1 MNTRYIMKKQGFG
14 LLCLLG
20 IMGLSS
26 CTNESEEQT
35 TLGGDLLMELTAQV
49 NQVKTRA
56 SSENSRVGDGTEQI
70 SLNVGEKKVT
80 FKVTEADGTLEPI
93 NEENQ
98 LFWPVPLK
106 PQTVTAWYPATEGN
120 NLPTSWS
127 VQEDQSGAGFQQ
139 SDLLYTVAEV
149 TFQGNKILPFEH
161 LTAKVI
167 VNLKGNG
174 KNEAE
179 LAKAIVTIE
188 NSVLSGNVSEGVLSV
203 SQGEVKT
210 ITPQKVSS
218 SDGYVYSCHAL
229 MVPQDMKEKKFIK
242 IQMGARTFYYV
253 PEEGDANLAGGFK
266 SVYNITVGDQK
277 IVVSIEKNSS
287 QWGGEEDEIV
297 GLEPIS

>member
-56 SSENSRVGDGTEQI
+56 SSENSWVGDGTEQI

-179 LAKAIVTIE
+179 LAKRE
-188 NSVLSGNVSEGVLSV
+188 YSGLV
-203 SQGEVKT
+203 
-210 ITPQKVSS
+210 
-218 SDGYVYSCHAL
+218 
-229 MVPQDMKEKKFIK
+229 
-242 IQMGARTFYYV
+242 AR
-253 PEEGDANLAGGFK
+253 
-266 SVYNITVGDQK
+266 
-277 IVVSIEKNSS
+277 
-287 QWGGEEDEIV
+287 
-297 GLEPIS
+297 

>member
-1 MNTRYIMKKQGFG
+1 MNTRYIISKRGFW

-20 IMGLSS
+20 MIGFSS

-35 TLGGDLLMELTAQV
+35 PDSNLLMELTAQV
-49 NQVKTRA
+49 NQQKTRA
-56 SSENSRVGDGTEQI
+56 SSENSWVGDGTEQV

-80 FKVTEADGTLEPI
+80 YKVTDVAGTLEPI

-98 LFWPVPLK
+98 LLWPVPLK
-106 PQTVTAWYPATEGN
+106 PQVITAWYPATEGN
-120 NLPTSWS
+120 NLPASWS
-127 VQEDQSGAGFQQ
+127 VQADQGGNGFQQ

-149 TFQGNKILPFEH
+149 SLQGNKILPFEH

-179 LAKAIVTIE
+179 LANAVVTIE
-188 NSVLSGNVSEGVLSV
+188 NSILSGGVFEGVLSV
-203 SQGEVKT
+203 SQGEGKA
-210 ITPQKVSS
+210 ITPKKVTS
-218 SDGYVYSCHAL
+218 SDEYVYSCHAL
-229 MVPQDMKEKKFIK
+229 LIPQDMKGKKFIK
-242 IQMGARTFYYV
+242 IQMSGRTFYYL
-253 PEEGDANLAGGFK
+253 PEEGDANLTGGFK

-277 IVVSIEKNSS
+277 IVVTVEKNSA

-297 GLEPIS
+297 DLKPIS

>member
-1 MNTRYIMKKQGFG
+1 M
-14 LLCLLG
+14 
-20 IMGLSS
+20 
-26 CTNESEEQT
+26 
-35 TLGGDLLMELTAQV
+35 
-49 NQVKTRA
+49 
-56 SSENSRVGDGTEQI
+56 
-70 SLNVGEKKVT
+70 T